1 MNLSLIKDQFGFEL
15 LNKKEDLS
23 REISGLYCCDL
34 LSWVMANGKQ
44 DNVWVT
50 VQVHGNI
57 LAVASLLDF
66 SCIVIPEGI
75 KVEEDLIE
83 KADEEGIMLFSTS
96 LDSYHVFQKFYEAG
110 IK

>member
-1 MNLSLIKDQFGFEL
+1 MNLSVIKNEFGFKL

-23 REISGLYCCDL
+23 RDISGLYCCDL
-34 LSWVMANGKQ
+34 LSWVMANGKS
-44 DNVWVT
+44 DNAWVT

-66 SCIVIPEGI
+66 SCIIIPENI
-75 KVEEDLIE
+75 AVDEDILD
-83 KADEEGIMLFSTS
+83 KADEEGIMIFSTE
-96 LDSYHVFQKFYEAG
+96 LDTYHVFQKFYEAG